1 MSTVLVLRTVDKDRK
16 SYNDFEWPTSGPVE
30 CTDWK
35 ATQEC
40 GNGLHGLLWGQGD
53 AGLMSKAHDAIWQV
67 VEVVADVIVDLGN
80 KVKFPRGT
88 VIYSGA
94 RHGAL
99 KMVLLNKQRL
109 DEIRASATT
118 GYYAHSATTGNS
130 ARSATTGDSA
140 HSATTGY
147 SAHSATTGNSAHS
160 ATTGYSA
167 RSATTGDYAIAAALG
182 IDSRV
187 KAGNNGVIIGRYDEK
202 KTSRPRIL
210 VGYVGED
217 GIEADTWYEVKV
229 SAAGIAKWKAV
240 KA

>member
-53 AGLMSKAHDAIWQV
+53 AGMMSKAHDAIWQV

-118 GYYAHSATTGNS
+118 GNS
-130 ARSATTGDSA
+130 AHSATTGDSA
-140 HSATTGY
+140 HSATTGD

-160 ATTGYSA
+160 ATTGYYA
-167 RSATTGDYAIAAALG
+167 HSATTGDSAIAAALG
-182 IDSRV
+182 RDSRV

-229 SAAGIAKWKAV
+229 SVAGIAKWKAV